1 MPGEHLHIQRKE
13 GLEKR
18 LAGGWGAGWGCETM
32 PRKRVTVWMQHNFI
46 TEDEQEHQTE
56 KVVVTEAIIFC
67 FSFLF

>member
-1 MPGEHLHIQRKE
+1 MLGPSARWAPSHSEEGGIGEK
-13 GLEKR
+13 
-18 LAGGWGAGWGCETM
+18 AGGVGVWNDATKE
-32 PRKRVTVWMQHNFI
+32 RVTVWMQHNFI